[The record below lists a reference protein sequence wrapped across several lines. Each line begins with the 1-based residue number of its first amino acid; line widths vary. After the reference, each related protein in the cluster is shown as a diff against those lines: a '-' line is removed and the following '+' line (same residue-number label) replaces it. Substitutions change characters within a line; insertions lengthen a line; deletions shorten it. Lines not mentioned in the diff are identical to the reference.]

1 VWITCGIFI
10 RYHYCSTTIAAKIQ
24 LEGDLLVPVERT
36 AEAVDFFLMGAVD
49 QPLVVGL
56 PVVVFVCF
64 LLVLALLVALGTVA
78 FLLACTLAPNAS
90 SSSNHPRLESYVPK
104 QTNKKKKKKQQ
115 ASELQIRAN
124 CQR

>member
-1 VWITCGIFI
+1 M
-10 RYHYCSTTIAAKIQ
+10 
-24 LEGDLLVPVERT
+24 LLPVERT

-78 FLLACTLAPNAS
+78 FLLACCCKRFVLFKPPTAGMLFSKKRIKKKRNKELVS
-90 SSSNHPRLESYVPK
+90 SRLEQMAK
-104 QTNKKKKKKQQ
+104 DN
-115 ASELQIRAN
+115 
-124 CQR
+124 